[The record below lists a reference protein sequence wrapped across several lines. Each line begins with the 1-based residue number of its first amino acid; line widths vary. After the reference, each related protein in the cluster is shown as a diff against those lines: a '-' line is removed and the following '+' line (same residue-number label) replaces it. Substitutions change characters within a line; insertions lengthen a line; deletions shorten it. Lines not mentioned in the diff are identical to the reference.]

1 MNKNAPYISTSD
13 DEYDRHR
20 QESLS
25 KQEKSILHLL
35 TEQSE
40 PSVED
45 KNLVQLARELHCSCN
60 ELRCSI
66 RHLIDIGLLQQSES
80 AHYKLTR
87 AGKRLK

>member
-13 DEYDRHR
+13 GEYDRNR
-20 QESLS
+20 QGSLS
-25 KQEKSILHLL
+25 KQEKAILNLL

-40 PSVED
+40 PSIAD
-45 KNLVQLARELHCSCN
+45 KNLAQLARELHCNCG
-60 ELRCSI
+60 ELRSSI
-66 RHLIDIGLLQQSES
+66 RHLIDIGLLQQNEN